1 VKIYQLYQELLK
13 KYGTPKG
20 NWKKWCKRNKN
31 WQDKEEIALGAIL
44 TQRTS
49 WQNVELALK
58 NLKKERILS
67 IDKIYRLGQEDIK
80 RLENLIKATGFYKQK
95 AKRIY
100 YFCEFIVKNYGSLQE
115 FFKNDLAICR
125 MKLLEIPGIGPETA
139 DSILLY
145 AGEKLIFVIDEYTR
159 RLVKKYNLSNRFS
172 YDFLQQLF
180 QQDLP
185 KDIRIYQDFHAMIV
199 LEGKDKARN

>member
-49 WQNVELALK
+49 WQNVELVLK

-172 YDFLQQLF
+172 YNFLQQLF